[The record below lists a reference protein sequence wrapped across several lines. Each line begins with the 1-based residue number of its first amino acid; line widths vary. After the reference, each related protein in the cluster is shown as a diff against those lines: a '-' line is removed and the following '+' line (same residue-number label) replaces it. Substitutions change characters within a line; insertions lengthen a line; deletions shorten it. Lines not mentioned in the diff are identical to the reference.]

1 MEKNKLVKCTRF
13 LYFTFLI
20 LTIIML
26 FMVYKDF
33 SGKMGLTL
41 GMIYVFFTFFII
53 LYTIII
59 IVVNLKK
66 SKYKNIVKRLTRFI
80 MIFLLVGIFNYILDK
95 IFTPSDINLVKNF
108 SIALGLAIGVSFF
121 DIILLKNKEN

>member
-13 LYFTFLI
+13 LYSTFLI

-59 IVVNLKK
+59 IVVNFKK
-66 SKYKNIVKRLTRFI
+66 SKDKNIVKRLTRFI

>member
-13 LYFTFLI
+13 LYSTFLI

-66 SKYKNIVKRLTRFI
+66 SKDKNIVKRLTRFI

-121 DIILLKNKEN
+121 DIILLKK

>member
-1 MEKNKLVKCTRF
+1 MKCTRF
-13 LYFTFLI
+13 LYSTFLI

-66 SKYKNIVKRLTRFI
+66 SKDKNIVKRLTRFI

-121 DIILLKNKEN
+121 YVILLKNKEN

>member
-1 MEKNKLVKCTRF
+1 MEKNKSVKCTRF
-13 LYFTFLI
+13 LYSTFLI

-66 SKYKNIVKRLTRFI
+66 SKDKNIVKRLTRFI

>member
-13 LYFTFLI
+13 LYSTFLI

-59 IVVNLKK
+59 IVVNFKK
-66 SKYKNIVKRLTRFI
+66 SKDKNIVKRLTRFI

-121 DIILLKNKEN
+121 DVILLKNKEN

>member
-1 MEKNKLVKCTRF
+1 MKCTRF
-13 LYFTFLI
+13 LYSTFLI

-66 SKYKNIVKRLTRFI
+66 SKDKNIVKRLTRFI

>member
-1 MEKNKLVKCTRF
+1 MKCTRF
-13 LYFTFLI
+13 LYSTFLI

-66 SKYKNIVKRLTRFI
+66 SKDKNIVKRLTRFI

-95 IFTPSDINLVKNF
+95 IFRPSEINLVKNF

-121 DIILLKNKEN
+121 YVILLKNKEN

>member
-13 LYFTFLI
+13 LYSTFLI

-66 SKYKNIVKRLTRFI
+66 SKDKNIVKRLTRFI

>member
-1 MEKNKLVKCTRF
+1 MKCTRF
-13 LYFTFLI
+13 LYSIFLI
-20 LTIIML
+20 LTIIIL

-33 SGKMGLTL
+33 SGKMGLVL
-41 GMIYVFFTFFII
+41 GIIYVFFTFFII

-66 SKYKNIVKRLTRFI
+66 SKDKNIVKRLTRFI

>member
-1 MEKNKLVKCTRF
+1 MKCTRF
-13 LYFTFLI
+13 LYSTFLI

-59 IVVNLKK
+59 IVVNFKK
-66 SKYKNIVKRLTRFI
+66 SKDKNIVKRLTRFI

-121 DIILLKNKEN
+121 DVILLKNKEN

>member
-13 LYFTFLI
+13 LYSTFLI

-66 SKYKNIVKRLTRFI
+66 SKDKNIVKRLTRFI

-121 DIILLKNKEN
+121 YVILLKNKEN

>member
-1 MEKNKLVKCTRF
+1 MKCTRF
-13 LYFTFLI
+13 LYSTFLI

-66 SKYKNIVKRLTRFI
+66 SKHKNIVKRLTRFI
-80 MIFLLVGIFNYILDK
+80 MIFLLVGILNYILDK
-95 IFTPSDINLVKNF
+95 IFTPSDIDLVKNF
-108 SIALGLAIGVSFF
+108 SIAFGLAVGVSFF
-121 DIILLKNKEN
+121 DVILLKNKEN

>member
-1 MEKNKLVKCTRF
+1 MKCTRF
-13 LYFTFLI
+13 LYSTFLI

-41 GMIYVFFTFFII
+41 GMIYVIFTFFII

-66 SKYKNIVKRLTRFI
+66 SKDKNIVKRLTRFI

-121 DIILLKNKEN
+121 YVILLKNKEN